1 MMAARLYLIII
12 VLGVLGGVGWFGYQY
27 YVSTQNAI
35 RTLTANNATLK
46 TAHDTTVV
54 EFQQYQDKVKKE
66 IEEFKAELLRQQQ
79 LNDDLS
85 VNLKKVQEA
94 NKKIANLLANTDI
107 IKNSLADPNASEE
120 RINEKVDEFFRAIGC
135 ASGGEC
141 LLPPISREGS
151 NSTTNSSGNTGNSST
166 SN

>member
-1 MMAARLYLIII
+1 MLARFYLVII

-35 RTLTANNATLK
+35 KTLTANNAKLE
-46 TAHDTTVV
+46 TAHKTTVAEFTQYRTKV
-54 EFQQYQDKVKKE
+54 EKE
-66 IEEFKAELLRQQQ
+66 IEEFKAELVRQQQ
-79 LNDDLS
+79 LNDELGA
-85 VNLKKVQEA
+85 NLKKVQEA

-120 RINEKVDEFFRAIGC
+120 RINEEVDKFFGAIGC

-141 LLPPISREGS
+141 LLPPISREGDS
-151 NSTTNSSGNTGNSST
+151 NSTSGSGNTGN
-166 SN
+166 

>member
-1 MMAARLYLIII
+1 MMAARIYLIII

-46 TAHDTTVV
+46 TAHDTTLA
-54 EFQQYQDKVKKE
+54 EFQQYQDKVTKE
-66 IEEFKAELLRQQQ
+66 IEEFKAELVRQQQ

-85 VNLKKVQEA
+85 TNLKKVQEA
-94 NKKIANLLANTDI
+94 NKKIASLLANTDI
-107 IKNSLADPNASEE
+107 IKNSLADPKASEE
-120 RINEKVDEFFRAIGC
+120 AINEEVDKFFGAIGC

-141 LLPPISREGS
+141 LLPPISRKG
-151 NSTTNSSGNTGNSST
+151 NSDSTDGSGNTGN
-166 SN
+166 

>member
-1 MMAARLYLIII
+1 MMLARFYLVII

-35 RTLTANNATLK
+35 KTLTANNAKLE
-46 TAHDTTVV
+46 TAHKTTVAEFGAYRTKV
-54 EFQQYQDKVKKE
+54 EKE
-66 IEEFKAELLRQQQ
+66 IEEFKAELVRQQQ
-79 LNDDLS
+79 LNDELGA
-85 VNLKKVQEA
+85 NLKKVQEA

-120 RINEKVDEFFRAIGC
+120 RINEEVDKFFGAIGC

-151 NSTTNSSGNTGNSST
+151 SDSTDGSGNTGD
-166 SN
+166 